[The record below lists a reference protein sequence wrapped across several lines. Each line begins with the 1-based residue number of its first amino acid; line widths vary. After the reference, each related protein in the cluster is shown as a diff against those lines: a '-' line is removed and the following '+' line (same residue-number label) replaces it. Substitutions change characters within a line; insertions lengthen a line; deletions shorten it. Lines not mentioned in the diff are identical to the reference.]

1 MRHNYPAML
10 STEDNSVMYNG
21 NFVCMSD
28 VFRVLLIIK
37 LLRGQFQYASYPAML
52 STEDNSVMYTHYIHD
67 KKPDDFQN
75 NLM

>member
-1 MRHNYPAML
+1 MRHNNYYLAML
-10 STEDNSVMYNG
+10 STEDNSVMYKG

-37 LLRGQFQYASYPAML
+37 LLRGQYASYPAML
-52 STEDNSVMYTHYIHD
+52 STEDNSLMYTHYIHD